1 MAANPFDPTQAVGPL
16 LDELTGSTYIE
27 IKQVAQALP
36 QIRHVSAN
44 LEAVHDV
51 AQYSEYIIDLLTNIA
66 VIQYVSENL
75 SDFESITTNIVEL
88 AALGSNVEE
97 ILEAAPDAL
106 ASELKAAEWAEKAVN
121 SPVEIGLFSAK
132 HHAAKA
138 LASEGVSN
146 TKADEAASS
155 AAAAAASAALITGAS
170 WVMTLGLEVS
180 GGNTYVKVTGY
191 TGGIGTAPTT
201 YVGWYLTATGTYDP
215 DIGDA
220 VSIRGPSGPGSGD
233 MLGSA
238 NLSDLVSPATAFS
251 TIKQAATNAATG
263 VVRLATEAE
272 AIAGTEASA
281 VITAQMLRKI
291 IPLGVVWD
299 YTAGEGVLPGFLF
312 PYGQAVSRTTYAA
325 YFAKVGTTYGVG
337 NGTTTFNIPDLC
349 GRTVFG
355 KDNMGGVS
363 KDRLTAQSGGI
374 NGDVL
379 GAVGGA
385 ERHQLTIAE
394 LASHNHIKNMTG
406 RYGANGDPYTDAQAG
421 AGDSGSDA
429 QVLTVNN
436 TGGDTPHNNVP
447 PGIVLNKILFV
458 GA

>member
-51 AQYSEYIIDLLTNIA
+51 AQYSEYIIDLLSNIA

-75 SDFESITTNIVEL
+75 SDFESITTNITEL
-88 AALGSNVEE
+88 ASLGSNVEE
-97 ILEAAPDAL
+97 ILEAAPNAL
-106 ASELKAAEWAEKAVN
+106 ASELKAKDWAEKDVN

-138 LASEGVSN
+138 LASEGVAN
-146 TKADEAASS
+146 TKAGEAASS
-155 AAAAAASAALITGAS
+155 AAAAAASAALITSAS

-191 TGGIGTAPTT
+191 TGGIGPVPTA
-201 YVGWYLTATGTYDP
+201 YVGWYLTAAGGYDA
-215 DIGDA
+215 DIANA
-220 VSIRGPSGPGSGD
+220 VSIRGPAGPGSGD
-233 MLGSA
+233 MLASA
-238 NLSDLVSPATAFS
+238 NLSDLVNKATAFS
-251 TIKQAATNAATG
+251 TIKQPATNAATG
-263 VVRLATEAE
+263 VARFATQAE
-272 AIAGTEASA
+272 VLAGTASDLI
-281 VITAQMLRKI
+281 ITPQMLRLI
-291 IPLGVVWD
+291 IPIGVIWD
-299 YTAGEGVLPGFLF
+299 YTAGEAVLPGFIF
-312 PYGQAVSRTTYAA
+312 PYGQAISRTTYAA
-325 YFAKVGTTYGVG
+325 YFAKVGTTYGAG
-337 NGTTTFNIPDLC
+337 NGSTTFNVPDLC

-385 ERHQLTIAE
+385 ERHQLTVAE

-406 RYGANGDPYTDAQAG
+406 RYGANGDPYTDAQSS

-436 TGGDTPHNNVP
+436 TGGDQPHNNLP

>member
-1 MAANPFDPTQAVGPL
+1 MTANPFDPKQAVVPL
-16 LDELTGSTYIE
+16 LDELAGSTYNE

-44 LEAVHDV
+44 LKAVHDV
-51 AQYSEYIIDLLTNIA
+51 AQYSKYIINLLSNIA
-66 VIQYVSENL
+66 VIEYVSTNL
-75 SDFESITTNIVEL
+75 SDFESITNNITEL

-97 ILEAAPDAL
+97 ILEAVPDAL
-106 ASELKAAEWAEKAVN
+106 ASELKAKDWAEKAVN

-138 LASEGVSN
+138 LASEGVAI
-146 TKADEAASS
+146 TKAGEAASS
-155 AAAAAASAALITGAS
+155 AAAAAASASLITGAS

-201 YVGWYLTATGTYDP
+201 YVGWYLTAAGGYDP
-215 DIGDA
+215 LIANA
-220 VSIRGPSGPGSGD
+220 VSIRGPTGPGSGD
-233 MLGSA
+233 MLAEA
-238 NLSDLVSPATAFS
+238 NLSDLINKVTAFS
-251 TIKQAATNAATG
+251 TIKQPATTAATG
-263 VVRLATEAE
+263 VARFATQAE
-272 AIAGTEASA
+272 ALAGTATDLILTPA
-281 VITAQMLRKI
+281 LLRTI

-299 YTAGEGVLPGFLF
+299 YTAGEEVLPGFIF
-312 PYGQAVSRTTYAA
+312 PYGQAISRTTYAA

-337 NGTTTFNIPDLC
+337 NGSTTFNVPDIC

-385 ERHQLTIAE
+385 ERHQLTEPE
-394 LASHNHIKNMTG
+394 LAMHNHTKTGTG
-406 RYGANGDPYTDAQAG
+406 RYGANRQSYSTWQPA
-421 AGDSGSDA
+421 AGDSDW
-429 QVLTVNN
+429 QTQTLTVDDA
-436 TGGDTPHNNVP
+436 GGDVPHNNIP